1 VRGRPG
7 RRGDDDARPLPV
19 TSLAKRVVTFYRA
32 RGCHLCDSAQR
43 VLATV
48 QAEIPFRLVEVEI
61 DGDPDLERAYRE
73 RIPVIAVDG
82 EEAFTFFVH
91 PDGLRRRL
99 AG

>member
-1 VRGRPG
+1 V
-7 RRGDDDARPLPV
+7 AE
-19 TSLAKRVVTFYRA
+19 RVVTIYRA
-32 RGCHLCDSAQR
+32 RGCHLCESAQR

-73 RIPVIAVDG
+73 RIPVVAVDG